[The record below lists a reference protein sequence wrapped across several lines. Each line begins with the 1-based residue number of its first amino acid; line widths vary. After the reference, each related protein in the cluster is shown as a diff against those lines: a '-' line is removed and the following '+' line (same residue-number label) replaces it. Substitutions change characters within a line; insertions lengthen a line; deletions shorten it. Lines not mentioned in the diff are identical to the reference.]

1 MNTGTAPG
9 RRSPGTVAAAPFS
22 TLDAKPATAAAAS
35 QINTASTRPQRLLI
49 VAPRLPA
56 ALRTDATGPDD
67 ANPATPETPANPAN
81 PANDAASDADGALL
95 SALANLLGDR
105 RTVWIGSPFAPSVM
119 PRPVR
124 QSGGRLQATPSMRPA
139 TAAASGGTGPR
150 ASSPQPRPLPGHDLA
165 GAIQA
170 GGAALL
176 PVALSATERAA
187 CDDGFTQ
194 RTLWPLFHGL
204 TSLAHFELADWQ
216 AFRNVNRRF
225 ARAVTQAAAR
235 GTGDDL
241 LWAQEPLLMGL
252 AAELRRRRTPMRLAY
267 FLRLPFPAA
276 DIFLRLPWRD
286 ALLAGLLAFDRL
298 GFQSRRDLANFV
310 DCVRTLCP
318 AVDPGELTAG
328 GERMLTGRIGQRQVA
343 TLAGVYPEGIDAA
356 AVARAAAAPEIEA
369 RVQALRALHAAAAG
383 PAAKIA
389 LAIDTLD
396 PAQGVPEKLRAFAA
410 ALEMRPALQGQ
421 LTLVQI
427 VSPGPLAASPAAT
440 ATRRDIERLVGEIN
454 GRLGRAGWV
463 PIQYRFQELGQADR
477 LVQYRTADVALVTPL
492 CAGLTP
498 EAQEY
503 CAADVEERGALV
515 LSEFSGAADPLRRGA
530 ILVNP
535 HDRGAMARALLGA
548 LRLGEVERRR
558 RMRLLRDEVL
568 RHDVAWWLGK
578 VLPETSPGENTAG
591 AVARVA
597 V

>member
-9 RRSPGTVAAAPFS
+9 RRSAGTVAAAPFS
-22 TLDAKPATAAAAS
+22 ALDAKPAAAAAAS
-35 QINTASTRPQRLLI
+35 QNNAAPTRPQRLLI

-56 ALRTDATGPDD
+56 ALRTDAAGPND
-67 ANPATPETPANPAN
+67 AAPAAPAGPAG

-95 SALANLLGDR
+95 SVLANLLEDR

-119 PRPVR
+119 PQPVR
-124 QSGGRLQATPSMRPA
+124 QSGGRLQAAPSMRPA
-139 TAAASGGTGPR
+139 TAGAAGGRT
-150 ASSPQPRPLPGHDLA
+150 SSPQPRPLPGHDLA

-176 PVALSATERAA
+176 PVALSAAERAA

-216 AFRNVNRRF
+216 AFRNVNRRY

-318 AVDPGELTAG
+318 AVDTGELTAG
-328 GERMLTGRIGQRQVA
+328 GERMLSGRIGRREVA
-343 TLAGVYPEGIDAA
+343 TLIGVYPEGIDAA
-356 AVARAAAAPEIEA
+356 GVARAAAAPEVEA
-369 RVQALRALHAAAAG
+369 RVQALRALHTAAAG
-383 PAAKIA
+383 PAAKVV

-396 PAQGVPEKLRAFAA
+396 PAQGVAEKLRAFAA

-421 LTLVQI
+421 LSLVQI
-427 VSPGPLAASPAAT
+427 VSPGPLAASPAAS

-463 PIQYRFQELGQADR
+463 PIQYRFQELGQTDR

-492 CAGLTP
+492 RAGMTP

-515 LSEFSGAADPLRRGA
+515 LSEFSGAAEPLRCGA
-530 ILVNP
+530 TLVNP

-548 LRLGEVERRR
+548 LRLGDDERRR

-568 RHDVAWWLGK
+568 RHDVAWWLGR
-578 VLPETSPGENTAG
+578 VLPETAPGESTAA